1 MNFVLFTCSLFFL
14 HKIPTIIQLLYFVFL
29 GMPATMR
36 LLAVFTLAL
45 YALSSIA
52 VADDEF
58 SSNNTL
64 ASIIPPMHSDDLATQ
79 EHKQK
84 LVDSLLH
91 ISNGNEQF
99 SLEFLK
105 RLSAAV
111 TNVNYGIYTIL
122 LITVNSLLIS
132 LCSTTREINFAQ
144 DINYANFD

>member
-1 MNFVLFTCSLFFL
+1 
-14 HKIPTIIQLLYFVFL
+14 
-29 GMPATMR
+29 MR
-36 LLAVFTLAL
+36 LLVVFTLAL
-45 YALSSIA
+45 YALGSVA

-64 ASIIPPMHSDDLATQ
+64 ASIIPPMQNDDSATQ

-84 LVDSLLH
+84 LVDSLRQ

-111 TNVNYGIYTIL
+111 TNVNYGIDIL
-122 LITVNSLLIS
+122 HTNP
-132 LCSTTREINFAQ
+132 
-144 DINYANFD
+144 